1 MFRFALGWVSSMK
14 KKKQSLIISTQ
25 PHDYEGVYSAEH
37 YYAFSLISVLK
48 GQRCFWRSPISHAFR
63 SSPSPT
69 QRPAAVSGWG
79 RVNPSASVWA
89 PTALTEP
96 PHCRK
101 KTVLGNSEQSW
112 MIFKSADL
120 AILYIKAKSNS
131 VLFSFDAVLCSYW
144 PPFEK
149 HQTTSHHRSPN
160 FSGIFKCQL
169 RLLSLLFH
177 TGWISDSIL
186 PPMIWCG
193 IAP

>member
-1 MFRFALGWVSSMK
+1 MTMRGFTPPSITMHFL
-14 KKKQSLIISTQ
+14 SL
-25 PHDYEGVYSAEH
+25 V
-37 YYAFSLISVLK
+37 
-48 GQRCFWRSPISHAFR
+48 FWR
-63 SSPSPT
+63 
-69 QRPAAVSGWG
+69 VSGASG
-79 RVNPSASVWA
+79 GHPSARSLGPVLHRHNVQPQSAGEDAWTRLHQYEL
-89 PTALTEP
+89 PLLSLNPHTAG
-96 PHCRK
+96 RK
-101 KTVLGNSEQSW
+101 LYW
-112 MIFKSADL
+112 DL

-149 HQTTSHHRSPN
+149 HQTMSHHRSPN